1 MTTKDERDRRSRLE
15 GQVALVTG
23 SARGIGAAIAE
34 RLASDGAAV
43 AINYTTS
50 AKEAEA
56 LVEQIRSAG
65 GRARALQA
73 DVSSAVEA
81 RALVETTFR
90 EFGRIDILVN
100 NAATATGHAPLDA
113 VHEALVLT
121 NFALNVGG
129 PIFATQA
136 AVARFPEKRGR
147 VINVSSLTATRMFAG
162 ASVYAATKSAL
173 EALTRVWA
181 AEFGSKGITVNAV
194 APGPIDTDMFRRAVQ
209 SEEARQHIIART
221 PLGRIGTPSDVADV
235 VAFLASDDARW
246 LTGQV
251 IETSGGMNP

>member
-1 MTTKDERDRRSRLE
+1 MRRLE
-15 GQVALVTG
+15 GKVALVTG

-34 RLASDGAAV
+34 RLALDGAAV
-43 AINYTTS
+43 AINYATS

-56 LVEQIRSAG
+56 LAERIRSAG
-65 GRARALQA
+65 GRAKALPA
-73 DVSSAVEA
+73 DMASPIEA

-90 EFGRIDILVN
+90 ELGRFDILVN
-100 NAATATGHAPLDA
+100 NAATATGHAPLGA
-113 VHEALVLT
+113 VDEALVLT

-136 AVARFPEKRGR
+136 AVARFPETGGR
-147 VINVSSLTATRMFAG
+147 VINVSSLTATRMLAG

-181 AEFGSKGITVNAV
+181 SEFGPQGVTVNAV
-194 APGPIDTDMFRRAVQ
+194 APGPVDTDMLKRALPND
-209 SEEARQHIIART
+209 EARQHLIART

>member
-1 MTTKDERDRRSRLE
+1 MNKLE

-43 AINYTTS
+43 AINYATS
-50 AKEAEA
+50 AKEADA
-56 LVEQIRSAG
+56 IVERIRSAG
-65 GRARALQA
+65 GRAKALQA
-73 DVSSAVEA
+73 DMSSPIEA

-90 EFGRIDILVN
+90 EFGRLDILVN
-100 NAATATGHAPLDA
+100 NAATATGHAPLAA
-113 VHEALVLT
+113 VDEALVRT
-121 NFALNVGG
+121 NFALNLGG

-136 AVARFPEKRGR
+136 AVTHFPQQGGR
-147 VINVSSLTATRMFAG
+147 VINVSSLTATRLFAG

-181 AEFGSKGITVNAV
+181 AEFGPNGVTVNAV
-194 APGPIDTDMFRRAVQ
+194 APGPVDTDMLKRALPN
-209 SEEARQHIIART
+209 EAARQYLIART

-251 IETSGGMNP
+251 IEISGGMNP